1 MNISENGIKNI
12 INFEG
17 LKLKAYKDS
26 VGIPTIGIGTIAYP
40 SGSKVK
46 IGDVCTKEQAIE
58 YLKFYMIDMEKQ
70 INSMIKVKITQ
81 NQYDALCSFC
91 YNLGHGALK
100 QSTLLKKIN
109 LNDFKGASD
118 EFLKWN
124 KAGGK
129 VIDGLTKRRNAEKEL
144 FLEGL

>member
-1 MNISENGIKNI
+1 MNISENGIKFI
-12 INFEG
+12 TEFEG
-17 LKLKAYKDS
+17 LKLKAYLDS
-26 VGIPTIGIGTIAYP
+26 IGKATIGIGTITYP
-40 SGSKVK
+40 NGSKVK

-70 INSMIKVKITQ
+70 INSMVKVKLTQ

-91 YNLGHGALK
+91 YNLGCGALK

-109 LNDFKGASD
+109 LGDFKGASE

-129 VIDGLTKRRNAEKEL
+129 VILGLTNRRKAEREL
-144 FLEGL
+144 FLK

>member
-26 VGIPTIGIGTIAYP
+26 IGIATIGIGTITYP
-40 SGSKVK
+40 NGSKVK
-46 IGDVCTKEQAIE
+46 IGDTCTKEQAIE

-70 INSMIKVKITQ
+70 INSMVKVKLTQ

-91 YNLGHGALK
+91 YNLGYGALK

-109 LNDFKGASD
+109 IGDFKGASD

-129 VIDGLTKRRNAEKEL
+129 VILGLTNRRKAEREL
-144 FLEGL
+144 FLK